1 MTAPRRHE
9 RAQTFGRYELL
20 IELGRGG
27 MAELHLGQLV
37 GVAGFAKPVAI
48 KLMLPHISQDKHY
61 VEMFLNEGRIAAK
74 LSHPNVCQVYELGEV
89 DGQLYL
95 AMEYLEG
102 VSWDTLLPLLPDDP
116 AAALPIISSV
126 IAQACDGLHYA
137 HEHGVIH
144 RDVSP
149 QNLFVTVDGVCK
161 VLDFGVSKL
170 MTEGPRT
177 HTGVLKGKLPYMAP
191 EQIAGE
197 AVDARADAFAAGIV
211 LWEALTGEH
220 LFARD
225 TDYLIW
231 NAVLSEP
238 IPAVEGFGPQ
248 IAALA
253 ARALERDRERRFQS
267 IKELA
272 VELRRIAPPAGNDAI
287 AELVRT
293 RCGDQLAERARV
305 VSRVVRGREPSAGDT
320 VPEPSATM
328 SMELRGQS
336 VALPRKRRRRWPVLA
351 AAAALAIAGAAFALH
366 GRGGSQPDAPVAAAV
381 VHDAAPPP
389 PVIAS
394 APIDAAVAIAI
405 DAAVP
410 RHHEKRTSSPP
421 AVPVDS
427 SPGYFS
433 IDSDPY
439 AQIYID
445 GVRRPGDEGQT
456 PLFRLALP
464 PGRHVVRAVLDDH
477 REQTFAIRIEP
488 GKEVNWRKLVW

>member
-1 MTAPRRHE
+1 VTAPRRRE

-48 KLMLPHISQDKHY
+48 KLMLPHISQDTQY

-95 AMEYLEG
+95 AMEFLEG
-102 VSWDTLLPLLPDDP
+102 VSWETLAPLLPDDP
-116 AAALPIISSV
+116 AAALPIISGV

-137 HEHGVIH
+137 HEHAVIH

-197 AVDARADAFAAGIV
+197 AVDARADVFAAGIV
-211 LWEALTGEH
+211 LWEALSGKP

-225 TDYLIW
+225 TDYQIW
-231 NAVLSEP
+231 TAVLSEP
-238 IPAVEGFGPQ
+238 IPPVEGFGAE
-248 IAALA
+248 IAALT
-253 ARALERDRERRFQS
+253 ARALERDRNIRFQS

-287 AELVRT
+287 VALVRA
-293 RCGDQLAERARV
+293 RCGEQLAERARV
-305 VSRVVRGREPSAGDT
+305 VSSVVRGRAPSAGDT
-320 VPEPSATM
+320 MPEPSATM

-336 VALPRKRRRRWPVLA
+336 VALPRKQRRRWPVIA
-351 AAAALAIAGAAFALH
+351 TIAVVAIAGLAFAL
-366 GRGGSQPDAPVAAAV
+366 RGSESHAPVVATV

-389 PVIAS
+389 VVAA
-394 APIDAAVAIAI
+394 APADAAEIAI

-410 RHHEKRTSSPP
+410 RHHDKRPSPP
-421 AVPVDS
+421 PPAAPVDKT
-427 SPGYFS
+427 PGFFS

-439 AQIYID
+439 AQVYID

-477 REQTFAIRIEP
+477 REQTCAIRIEP
-488 GKEVNWRKLVW
+488 GKEVNWRKLIW

>member
-1 MTAPRRHE
+1 VTATRRRE
-9 RAQTFGRYELL
+9 RAQAFGRYELL

-48 KLMLPHISQDKHY
+48 KLMLPHISQDKQY

-102 VSWDTLLPLLPDDP
+102 VSWDTLAPLLPDDP

-126 IAQACDGLHYA
+126 IAQACGGLHYA
-137 HEHGVIH
+137 HERGVIH

-149 QNLFVTVDGVCK
+149 QNLFVTVDGACK

-170 MTEGPRT
+170 MTDGPRT

-197 AVDARADAFAAGIV
+197 AVDARADVFAAGIV

-220 LFARD
+220 LFARE

-231 NAVLSEP
+231 NAVLSDP
-238 IPAVEGFGPQ
+238 IPPVEGFGADVAG
-248 IAALA
+248 IAS
-253 ARALERDRERRFQS
+253 RALERDRERRFQTV
-267 IKELA
+267 KELA
-272 VELRRIAPPAGNDAI
+272 VELRRVAPPASNDAL

-293 RCGDQLAERARV
+293 RCGDQLAERSRV
-305 VSRVVRGREPSAGDT
+305 VSRVLRGREPSAGDT

-336 VALPRKRRRRWPVLA
+336 VALVRQRRRRWPIV
-351 AAAALAIAGAAFALH
+351 AALGAAAIAGTAALLH
-366 GRGGSQPDAPVAAAV
+366 RGGDSDVVATPVAPR
-381 VHDAAPPP
+381 DAAPPP
-389 PVIAS
+389 VVVAS
-394 APIDAAVAIAI
+394 APVDAAIAI
-405 DAAVP
+405 DAPAP
-410 RHHEKRTSSPP
+410 RPKRATPAPP
-421 AVPVDS
+421 AAPVDK

-445 GVRRPGDEGQT
+445 GVRHPGDEGQT

-477 REQTFAIRIEP
+477 REQSFAIRIEP